1 MKNNYSSKAILGFR
15 PIGIVLLIVSILSSC
30 GEGLPSEQY
39 AKDKLNSNTKSP
51 YELTDFKKTNGI
63 KGTDKGQETY
73 QMNFHALLVARDSL
87 YTYAKFPRDTQ
98 HILKSDTGRVKLMLF
113 RSPFESIHWEK
124 ISGFKKGDPIK
135 EIDGEVRLN
144 TYQDV
149 SFNELI
155 YALVS
160 DIPTVIVKTLYEV
173 ELKTIDVLLGWD
185 ANEYKYFLKAY

>member
-1 MKNNYSSKAILGFR
+1 MSDLDILVVVNSMD
-15 PIGIVLLIVSILSSC
+15 VLTKILLEIRS
-30 GEGLPSEQY
+30 
-39 AKDKLNSNTKSP
+39 
-51 YELTDFKKTNGI
+51 FKKFAESKIN
-63 KGTDKGQETY
+63 
-73 QMNFHALLVARDSL
+73 
-87 YTYAKFPRDTQ
+87 
-98 HILKSDTGRVKLMLF
+98 LK
-113 RSPFESIHWEK
+113 
-124 ISGFKKGDPIK
+124 
-135 EIDGEVRLN
+135 IDGEVRLN